1 MFFLRNKLIKTEDGA
16 YVINL
21 NEYKLIGTNWIDL
34 YVNGGNVSIYLN
46 YALIALKLN
55 IFLNKLKTL

>member
-21 NEYKLIGTNWIDL
+21 NDYKLIGTNWIDL
-34 YVNGGNVSIYLN
+34 YVNGGNVSI
-46 YALIALKLN
+46 
-55 IFLNKLKTL
+55 